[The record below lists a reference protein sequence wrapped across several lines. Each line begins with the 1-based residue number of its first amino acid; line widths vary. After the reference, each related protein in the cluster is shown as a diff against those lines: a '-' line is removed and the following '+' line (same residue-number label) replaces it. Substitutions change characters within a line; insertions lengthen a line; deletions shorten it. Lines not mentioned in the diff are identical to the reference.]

1 MLRLMGSISAVG
13 LLLAAMPE
21 VCPAQF
27 FQPDTT
33 NTAATVEYLAGQV
46 SILRDSQAWALNIG
60 AAIKPQ
66 QVILTGP
73 DGYAKFKVSDG
84 STFEVFPNSRVTF
97 RNTPG
102 DWTHL
107 LDMLL
112 GRVKVHIEKLNGMPN
127 HNRITTPTAII
138 SVRGTTFDVQ
148 MEEADTTLVSVDEGM
163 VEVRYLGSLGAGFP
177 VRGPVTGVRYYV
189 KGRGAI
195 FNMDVRDAVR
205 IIGDGVTPGI
215 SREYEYTGKV
225 YGKAKVPAPR
235 KPAPVAPAPLPD
247 TMEAVTEVAASKDP
261 DLEPDK
267 PFACPFCDR
276 PYKTKQGREKHVQ
289 LAHPEEYSEWSRK
302 QSRS

>member
-1 MLRLMGSISAVG
+1 
-13 LLLAAMPE
+13 MPE

-163 VEVRYLGSLGAGFP
+163 VEVRHAL
-177 VRGPVTGVRYYV
+177 
-189 KGRGAI
+189 KGGEPRLLNRNEWLRVYKNVPLAKKSVDKTNVIQAALRAAADAI
-195 FNMDVRDAVR
+195 
-205 IIGDGVTPGI
+205 
-215 SREYEYTGKV
+215 YTAIYTNPSSGTT
-225 YGKAKVPAPR
+225 PAPPPGGGGSGGGGGLPGD
-235 KPAPVAPAPLPD
+235 KPGGKDTPPPPTGGGTSPAPPTGGGTSTPPPPAGDAGPGAPPPP
-247 TMEAVTEVAASKDP
+247 K
-261 DLEPDK
+261 
-267 PFACPFCDR
+267 
-276 PYKTKQGREKHVQ
+276 
-289 LAHPEEYSEWSRK
+289 
-302 QSRS
+302 